1 MRTINNITLWLCL
14 GIIVWNIT
22 ACSEDGPDPEQ
33 ILPKISEIKVTG
45 GVIKNDTIQIGEREQ
60 LLFEVKDNA
69 ANITKYEWFINERR
83 QKEEKPTFSFQPYDK
98 GIYKIKVS
106 IQDKYKQKDT
116 QEKIVKVTS
125 VYDNPSYVYNT
136 LCSEPL
142 SIDAPGINSKNTTF
156 KWILKRTPKATTDSL
171 ISTSLQF
178 NFTTK
183 DAGTYQLMLEV
194 KNNNEIKKY
203 PTVIYAKEE
212 YSPYIAK
219 VFDYMPGV
227 GQFVNELPGY
237 EKGDTQEDMIAKV
250 QKLISGEDAYMI
262 TLGGFGGYVTFGFD
276 HTIENVA
283 GKRDFRINGNAF
295 GANANPR
302 PDAPFGGSC
311 EPGII
316 MVAYDKNKNGK
327 PDENEWYEI
336 AGSSYST
343 AEKEPW
349 YNIAKDNGNDLNIIH
364 DYEITYYR
372 PTKEKAEQA
381 AEKDNYKSFVTIPEY
396 IRWEDNKGNSGYKV
410 KNVYHEQSYY
420 PLWIKEDSYTLKGT
434 RLPKNGVDES
444 GKGNYYVLYG
454 FRYGYVDNYPNLNDN
469 SAIDID
475 WAVDKSGNKVQ
486 LSGIDFIRVHC
497 GINQENGWLGEAST
511 EVEGAEDLHLLGK
524 SINSEL

>member
-1 MRTINNITLWLCL
+1 MRTINNITQWLCL
-14 GIIVWNIT
+14 GIIAWNIT
-22 ACSEDGPDPEQ
+22 ACSEDDSPVPIDP
-33 ILPKISEIKVTG
+33 KVEVKTTG
-45 GVIKNDTIQIGEREQ
+45 GKEENNVYTVGIDQVVK
-60 LLFEVKDNA
+60 FEILDEKKE
-69 ANITKYEWFINERR
+69 IEKYEWFVNGK
-83 QKEEKPTFSFQPYDK
+83 KESEESLFEFRPTEKK
-98 GIYKIKVS
+98 EYKIN
-106 IQDKYKQKDT
+106 
-116 QEKIVKVTS
+116 VTIHQTNGIITS
-125 VYDNPSYVYNT
+125 KEVGT
-136 LCSEPL
+136 L
-142 SIDAPGINSKNTTF
+142 
-156 KWILKRTPKATTDSL
+156 KA
-171 ISTSLQF
+171 
-178 NFTTK
+178 
-183 DAGTYQLMLEV
+183 V
-194 KNNNEIKKY
+194 
-203 PTVIYAKEE
+203 
-212 YSPYIAK
+212 SPYIAK

-227 GQFVNELPGY
+227 GQFVNELPRY
-237 EKGDTQEDMIAKV
+237 EKGDTKEDIIAKV
-250 QKLISGEDAYMI
+250 QERISGEDAYMI

-311 EPGII
+311 EPGVI

-349 YNIAKDNGNDLNIIH
+349 YNIAKDNGNDLRVIH

-372 PTKEKAEQA
+372 PEKEKSEQNAEI
-381 AEKDNYKSFVTIPEY
+381 DNYKSFVTIPKY

-420 PLWIKEDSYTLKGT
+420 PLWIEEDSYTLKGT
-434 RLPKNGVDES
+434 RLPENGVDES

-475 WAVDKSGNKVQ
+475 WAVDKTGNKVQ

-511 EVEGAEDLHLLGK
+511 EIEGAEDLHLLGK